1 MFFLWKY
8 FFTHL
13 FWWKKQFPLIWSVF
27 VMWIDKNVDFDMLF
41 IDDARPFLMFFLLV
55 HNWLSVI
62 FLHFHIPFFI
72 FWFLLHMFFR
82 SSLFLPARWLRQRK
96 FQLFFLPLSFM
107 NFRLRFLCLPV
118 CVHLHSHSKAV
129 KILGIFFLCTFWPKL
144 INWLGLFR
152 LAWLCTFHMLSKD
165 FIVQFAF
172 YNQLSRSFIALNV

>member
-1 MFFLWKY
+1 MKEQFL
-8 FFTHL
+8 
-13 FWWKKQFPLIWSVF
+13 LIWSVF

-41 IDDARPFLMFFLLV
+41 IDDARLFLMFFLLV

-62 FLHFHIPFFI
+62 FLHFHIQFLI

-129 KILGIFFLCTFWPKL
+129 KILGIFFSLHVLTETHQL
-144 INWLGLFR
+144 TR
-152 LAWLCTFHMLSKD
+152 SLSISMTLHFPYVVKR
-165 FIVQFAF
+165 F
-172 YNQLSRSFIALNV
+172 YSAVRILQST